1 MAAPR
6 NRIKRFLESAL
17 ARSEELEVVLFI
29 VNVAGRKTEIWASD
43 KRWTV
48 DDAAAQIIES
58 AQGTADGQS
67 GVSRFTLQAF
77 GPDAGRE
84 KALATMS
91 FACQAEDASSEDT
104 PLSEPADRDGLLSQL
119 MRHNE
124 NLHRQSSGTWGLMF
138 QYMTRIIERQ
148 SEQLEKL
155 QTEKMQSAEAMESL
169 LSKKH
174 QREMEMKQIEA
185 DQKRKDEFFTK
196 IMTLLPVAVN
206 KLAGRELMHQ
216 KDTMLEIV
224 SQEFVGSLTGQKLDA
239 ILQSGLFD
247 KHQLTLLTS
256 MLEQVSKRMV
266 TAEEKK
272 ESTEKADQSMFAGL
286 GKLITTGVSR

>member
-6 NRIKRFLESAL
+6 NKIKRFLESAL
-17 ARSEELEVVLFI
+17 ARSEELEIVLFI
-29 VNVAGRKTEIWASD
+29 VNVAGRKTEVWASD
-43 KRWTV
+43 KRWVV

-77 GPDAGRE
+77 GPDHGRE

-91 FACQAEDASSEDT
+91 FACQAEDAGSEDS

-155 QTEKMQSAEAMESL
+155 QTQKMESAEAMEML

-174 QREMEMKQIEA
+174 QREMDMKQLEA
-185 DQKRKDEFFTK
+185 GEKRKEEFFGK

-206 KLAGRELMHQ
+206 KLAGKELLHQ
-216 KDTMLEIV
+216 KDTMLEVV
-224 SQEFVGSLTGQKLDA
+224 SQEFVSSLTDDKMQA
-239 ILQSGLFD
+239 IMHSGLLD
-247 KHQLTLLTS
+247 KNQLTLLIS

-266 TAEEKK
+266 TAQEKK
-272 ESTEKADQSMFAGL
+272 ETAVKADQGIFAGL
-286 GKLITTGVSR
+286 GRLITTGSP

>member
-1 MAAPR
+1 MSAPTKK
-6 NRIKRFLESAL
+6 IKRFLESAL
-17 ARSEELEVVLFI
+17 ARSEDLEIVLYT
-29 VNVAGRKTEIWASD
+29 VNVAGRKAEVWNSD
-43 KRWTV
+43 KRWVV
-48 DDAAAQIIES
+48 DDAAAQIVES
-58 AQGTADGQS
+58 AQGTADGQQ
-67 GVSRFTLQAF
+67 GVTRFTLQAF
-77 GPDAGRE
+77 GPEYGRS

-91 FACQAEDASSEDT
+91 FACQSEDAGEGDT

-155 QTEKMQSAEAMESL
+155 QTEKTQSAEMMETL
-169 LSKKH
+169 ISKKH
-174 QREMEMKQIEA
+174 QREMETKQLEA
-185 DQKRKDEFFTK
+185 EQKRKDEFFQK

-206 KLAGRELMHQ
+206 KLAGKELIHQ
-216 KDTMLEIV
+216 KDSMLEVV
-224 SQEFVGSLTGQKLDA
+224 SQEFVNSLSGNKLDA

-247 KHQLTLLTS
+247 KHQLTLLVT

-266 TAEEKK
+266 TPEEKQDSSK
-272 ESTEKADQSMFAGL
+272 LAANSVFSGL
-286 GKLITTGVSR
+286 GKLITTGVG